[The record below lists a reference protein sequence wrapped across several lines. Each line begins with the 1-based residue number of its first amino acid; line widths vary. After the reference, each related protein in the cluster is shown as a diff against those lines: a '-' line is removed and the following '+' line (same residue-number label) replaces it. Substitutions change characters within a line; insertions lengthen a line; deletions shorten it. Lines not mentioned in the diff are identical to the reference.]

1 MFEDLDTLPATAKG
15 SLAQTPLE
23 ELFEAI
29 FRTQRTCSLHLKR
42 HAFERTI
49 AFERGLPVGCTSN
62 LVQDSLGR
70 ALVEKK
76 LLKEEDYQ
84 ALLNASAERSM
95 RFETAL
101 AESKL
106 LEAQTLERHLHLNL
120 AQRILDCFRWT
131 DASFSL
137 LGEVEIDPNPLRINL
152 GQLLFR
158 AICSALPEG
167 VVPSRF
173 PVAEGQRWAATHRSR
188 HSVDELKLSAKDAAI
203 LDALAARPTFA
214 ELCGRI
220 DEEPEVVRRRLY
232 AFALLGLADHSEK
245 VPASVPEEISPA
257 NPRHSRARTFA
268 AALLGAGVCTAMGAA
283 IALRSAP
290 GPSAPPP
297 LVLKAPR
304 AKPAGTHQTLGVPR
318 PLPPAPAGARAR
330 PDRPRG
336 LHLSASGIA
345 FEPPA
350 PGPSVAAGKVDAA
363 SKLLRLGRREAAL
376 DLYERAL
383 EAAPQSADA
392 AFGAAL
398 ALYESGRDDVARAA
412 AESALAL
419 DPDHAQAHLL
429 LGYLEQMSGR
439 AAEAVAHYRRCAE
452 LAQSSPQGKDVG
464 ELADRLEAKP
474 EPNPPPGVAQ
484 KVLQVG
490 SADR

>member
-1 MFEDLDTLPATAKG
+1 MFEDLDTLSATAKG

-23 ELFEAI
+23 ELFEAL
-29 FRTQRTCSLHLKR
+29 FRTQRTCSLEIKR

-76 LLKEEDYQ
+76 LLEEEDYQ

-95 RFETAL
+95 RFEAAL

-106 LEAQTLERHLHLNL
+106 LDAQTLEKHLQLNL

-137 LGEVEIDPNPLRINL
+137 LGEVDIGPNPLRINP
-152 GQLLFR
+152 GQLLFT
-158 AICSALPEG
+158 AICTALPDE

-173 PVAEGQRWAATHRSR
+173 PVAEGRRWAATHRPR

-214 ELCGRI
+214 ELCSQV
-220 DEEPEVVRRRLY
+220 DQEPEVVRRRLY
-232 AFALLGLADHSEK
+232 AFALLGLADHAEK
-245 VPASVPEEISPA
+245 VPAK
-257 NPRHSRARTFA
+257 PREGSQAKPRRSRARAFA
-268 AALLGAGVCTAMGAA
+268 AAFLGAGVCTAMGAA
-283 IALRSAP
+283 IALRSAQAP
-290 GPSAPPP
+290 KPSAPPP

-304 AKPAGTHQTLGVPR
+304 TKPAGAHQALGAPP
-318 PLPPAPAGARAR
+318 PLAPAPAGARPR
-330 PDRPRG
+330 SDRPRG
-336 LHLSASGIA
+336 LFLSASGIA
-345 FEPPA
+345 FDPPA
-350 PGPSVAAGKVDAA
+350 PGPSIAAGKVDAA

-376 DLYERAL
+376 KLYERAL

-398 ALYESGRDDVARAA
+398 ALYESGRDDVARAG
-412 AESALAL
+412 AERALAL
-419 DPDHAQAHLL
+419 DADHAQTHLL
-429 LGYLEQMSGR
+429 LGYLEQMGGR
-439 AAEAVAHYRRCAE
+439 AAEAVAHYRRFAQ
-452 LAQSSPQGKDVG
+452 LAQSSPLGKDVG
-464 ELADRLEAKP
+464 ELADRLEAGP
-474 EPNPPPGVAQ
+474 GPNPP
-484 KVLQVG
+484 
-490 SADR
+490 